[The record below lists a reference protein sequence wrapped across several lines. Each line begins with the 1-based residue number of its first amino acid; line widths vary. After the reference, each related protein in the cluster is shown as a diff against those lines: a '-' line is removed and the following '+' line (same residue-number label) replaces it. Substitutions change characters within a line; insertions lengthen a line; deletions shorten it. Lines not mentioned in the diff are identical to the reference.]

1 MNKMIIAIAAGLA
14 AMGAAQAQTVTA
26 SAAAVA
32 ADFKPHYSI
41 GIGAATANNQLTD
54 NYRVTPKIFGGYEF
68 TPNWGVEAGYTY
80 FNARER
86 SYGMWEGIDQTF
98 SIKGYSTYVA
108 GKYTLPVTDRFA
120 AYGKLGVSHS
130 ERESSSAQWGK
141 YTERDTGL
149 YGGLGVQYKLSEHL
163 SALAEYERYGKDKAS
178 GAKADVYT
186 VGLKYGF

>member
-1 MNKMIIAIAAGLA
+1 MKKLIIALA
-14 AMGAAQAQTVTA
+14 AACATMGAHAQTVTSSAAA
-26 SAAAVA
+26 SAA
-32 ADFKPHYSI
+32 DFTPHYYL
-41 GIGAATANNQLTD
+41 GIGAATANNQLSD

-80 FNARER
+80 FNARGR
-86 SYGMWEGIDQTF
+86 DYGVWDGVDYNV
-98 SIKGYSTYVA
+98 SIKGYGTYVA
-108 GKYTLPVTDRFA
+108 GKYTLPVTNRFA

-130 ERESSSAQWGK
+130 ERQSSSSQWGK

-149 YGGLGVQYKLSEHL
+149 YGGLGVQYKLSEHV